1 MKTLAQLWHD
11 QSGAVSAMSVILITT
26 ILALGC
32 IVGLTTLRDQL
43 VQELGDVSIALESLN
58 QSYSTA
64 SGTFTDS
71 GPFPTDPSGAE
82 PACLEIC
89 GP

>member
-1 MKTLAQLWHD
+1 MRTLAHLWHD
-11 QSGAVSAMSVILITT
+11 NSGAASAMSVILITT

-32 IVGLTTLRDQL
+32 IVGLTTLRDQI
-43 VQELGDVSIALESLN
+43 VQELGDVSIALENLN

-64 SGTFTDS
+64 SGTFTDT
-71 GPFPTDPSGAE
+71 GPFPTDPPNAE
-82 PACLEIC
+82 PACLDVC

>member
-71 GPFPTDPSGAE
+71 GPFPTDPPGAE